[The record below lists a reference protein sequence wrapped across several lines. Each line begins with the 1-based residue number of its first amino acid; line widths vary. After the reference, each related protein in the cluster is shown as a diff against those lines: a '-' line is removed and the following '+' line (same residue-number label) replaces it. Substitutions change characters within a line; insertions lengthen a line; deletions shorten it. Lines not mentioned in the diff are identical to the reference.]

1 MNSKLREEGVDFL
14 FRSILQLK
22 TVDECYD
29 FLKTFALF
37 RRSRPCP
44 SAW

>member
-29 FLKTFALF
+29 FFHG
-37 RRSRPCP
+37 SEIGG
-44 SAW
+44 WG